1 MIFFVKRIFSF
12 YLDFGLCLLLVLSLF
27 LSKSIF
33 IAGPTLCPKTCSF
46 VEWLLLSMG
55 ISGFFL
61 SINLHWWSR
70 FEVFHLIIQ

>member
-1 MIFFVKRIFSF
+1 
-12 YLDFGLCLLLVLSLF
+12 
-27 LSKSIF
+27 
-33 IAGPTLCPKTCSF
+33 
-46 VEWLLLSMG
+46 MG